1 MPIYKVSQWFYIFA
15 GIIRKVF
22 AMYLLWM
29 AFVSGDFSLILT
41 DFRGGAYI
49 KKNITIQRPLA
60 GRFSLFRSIIKY

>member
-41 DFRGGAYI
+41 DFRGGTDI
-49 KKNITIQRPLA
+49 KKYNNSTTTCQ
-60 GRFSLFRSIIKY
+60 SIFVI